1 MYSLIT
7 TDTCKYLLIARPKS
21 QFVNQIGCNSYLFPC
36 CISTD
41 KIFCVCCSDAM
52 YVILQLAQNQL
63 FKTGQRCN
71 NKYKTHM
78 YVLNSKLLNR
88 ERQKTPV
95 YQKHMG
101 NTFSFLAFSYFSL
114 SLCPFKELLAA
125 KNTYLN
131 SFGLIGSFQ
140 KASHVTV
147 LSCFTSF
154 QLPR

>member
-1 MYSLIT
+1 
-7 TDTCKYLLIARPKS
+7 
-21 QFVNQIGCNSYLFPC
+21 
-36 CISTD
+36 
-41 KIFCVCCSDAM
+41 
-52 YVILQLAQNQL
+52 
-63 FKTGQRCN
+63 
-71 NKYKTHM
+71 M
-78 YVLNSKLLNR
+78 YVLNSKLLNQ

>member
-1 MYSLIT
+1 MYSLISAE
-7 TDTCKYLLIARPKS
+7 TCKYLLITRPKS
-21 QFVNQIGCNSYLFPC
+21 QFINQIGCNSYLSPC
-36 CISTD
+36 SISTD

-52 YVILQLAQNQL
+52 YVILQLTQNQL
-63 FKTGQRCN
+63 FKTGHRYN
-71 NKYKTHM
+71 NKYKTYM
-78 YVLNSKLLNR
+78 YLLNSNLLNR
-88 ERQKTPV
+88 EHQKRPD
-95 YQKHMG
+95 YRKHMG
-101 NTFSFLAFSYFSL
+101 NTFNFLAFSYFSL

-147 LSCFTSF
+147 LSCFISF